1 VIDEWVWNIG
11 GMIMTGENLG
21 IEPGPPRWEA
31 SYQPPQPLTATLC
44 NNTNVIVW
52 ASGFA
57 FCYFTICHRLPKL
70 CSLDNMSWRL
80 VLTPLPLRG
89 KFHARARVWRSKTKL
104 LPSSREKKK
113 KEKNSYITR
122 GIKGPVYSLQV
133 ALSGGAAY
141 KESYLVI
148 FLVNQTSSRPGS
160 FWCGRNYS
168 SYKQG
173 HVFGLVHRPPF
184 LARHAGL
191 THWMPLSTG

>member
-1 VIDEWVWNIG
+1 MSEWVCFLLLHNLPPSSK
-11 GMIMTGENLG
+11 IMQ
-21 IEPGPPRWEA
+21 PRQ
-31 SYQPPQPLTATLC
+31 Y
-44 NNTNVIVW
+44 
-52 ASGFA
+52 
-57 FCYFTICHRLPKL
+57 
-70 CSLDNMSWRL
+70 
-80 VLTPLPLRG
+80 VLTFSPHSSAAQRQVPRS
-89 KFHARARVWRSKTKL
+89 RACLKKQDKAFTFIERK
-104 LPSSREKKK
+104 KKK

-191 THWMPLSTG
+191 TH